1 MDRKLLD
8 YLPPVL
14 RDVMEMQA
22 INEANEPEIRLA
34 WEAIDRVLANQ
45 FLEDADEHGV
55 SIWERELLI
64 YPKDTDTLEARKA
77 RIKAMWNL
85 ELPYT
90 FTWLRHWLT
99 GICGATGHT
108 EGITDYTINVR
119 LDNNVLPNAEAL
131 AEEILEML
139 LTVRPCNM
147 LVLMTASLESTGR
160 AVVAAHTEMSRYT
173 EIWPYIVNSLETTGT
188 VQHGAYTE
196 YANRLHVW
204 PLLTTQ
210 MESTG
215 SAVMVGALEYRAKV
229 EIYPND

>member
-1 MDRKLLD
+1 MDRKLID

-34 WEAIDRVLANQ
+34 WDALALVMANQ

-55 SIWERELLI
+55 AVWERELQI
-64 YPKDTDTLEARKA
+64 YPKDTDTLEGRKA

-90 FTWLRHWLT
+90 FTWLRQWLT
-99 GICGATGHT
+99 GICGAAGHT
-108 EGITDYTINVR
+108 ESITDYTISIR

-131 AEEILEML
+131 ADEILQML
-139 LTVRPCNM
+139 LAVRPCNM
-147 LVLMTASLESTGR
+147 LVLMTAALESYGR
-160 AVVAAHTEMSRYT
+160 SIVAAHTELSRFT
-173 EIWPYIVNSLETTGT
+173 EIWPYIVNNLETSGT

-196 YANRLHVW
+196 YANRLHIW
-204 PLLTTQ
+204 PLLTTEL
-210 MESTG
+210 ESTG
-215 SAVMVGALEYRAKV
+215 SAVMVGALEYRAKI
-229 EIYPND
+229 EIYPKE